1 MVGREAC
8 KPGGTR
14 SGQMSKPDSKPML
27 DKQTSISFNLVSVKI
42 NYPSAVAFVYI
53 YKGAPEHVSVQGYN
67 SSKWIFPLH
76 TVF

>member
-1 MVGREAC
+1 
-8 KPGGTR
+8 
-14 SGQMSKPDSKPML
+14 ML

-76 TVF
+76 TVFYVNSGDALGLPWRPG